1 MITIQP
7 SNVAPRTTAIN
18 AAGNT
23 IVTGDY
29 YLPYLPNVALQ
40 TAGPQFYMTAFPLQ
54 FPLIT
59 AATAVSATQSEM
71 QVLGRNL
78 HAVQVSGTFSAT
90 VLIEGSLDGVNWTT
104 LSSLTATG
112 ITQYTGLYQSIR
124 ASVSAYTSGSVT
136 VVGMSQRS

>member
-1 MITIQP
+1 MITAQP
-7 SNVAPRTTAIN
+7 SNVAPRTTALN

-54 FPLIT
+54 FALIT
-59 AATAVSATQSEM
+59 DAAEVSTTQTEM

-78 HAVQVSGTFSAT
+78 HAIAVSGTFDAT
-90 VLIEGSLDGVNWTT
+90 VLIEGSLDGTNWST
-104 LSSLTATG
+104 LSSLTTTG

-124 ASVSAYTSGSVT
+124 ASVSAWTSGTVT